1 MSNLAEMPGTCGVIA
16 DRERAGEVTQL
27 ALLSRREGALVLCR
41 SEGELTQEIFDAPW
55 HVGCAFVAAE
65 HLTSLS
71 WALCGPLGDGDG
83 TVAGALR
90 RMFADPEVQFSD
102 LLDLM
107 DSAGVPYEYRAFA
120 PDKAVFR
127 PRESAA

>member
-1 MSNLAEMPGTCGVIA
+1 MGYLAEIPGTCEVIA
-16 DRERAGEVTQL
+16 NRERAGEVTQL
-27 ALLSRREGALVLCR
+27 ALVSHREGALVLCR
-41 SEGELTQEIFDAPW
+41 SEGELTQEIFDVPW

-65 HLTSLS
+65 HLAALNE
-71 WALCGPLGDGDG
+71 ALCGPLRGGEDMGD
-83 TVAGALR
+83 ALR
-90 RMFADPEVQFSD
+90 LMFSDPEVQFSD

-107 DSAGVPYEYRAFA
+107 DSVGVPYEYRAFA

>member
-1 MSNLAEMPGTCGVIA
+1 MGYLAEIPGTCEVIA
-16 DRERAGEVTQL
+16 SREGAGEVTQL
-27 ALLSRREGALVLCR
+27 ALVSRREGALVLCR
-41 SEGELTQEIFDAPW
+41 SEGELTQELFDVPW

-65 HLTSLS
+65 HLAALNV
-71 WALCGPLGDGDG
+71 ALCGSLCGGETIGD
-83 TVAGALR
+83 ALR
-90 RMFADPEVQFSD
+90 LMFSDPEVQFSD

-107 DSAGVPYEYRAFA
+107 DSVGVPYEYRAFA